1 MALIG
6 LTEASKLTG
15 KDKTT
20 IHRAMKSGRL
30 SFTVGDDGDRQID
43 PAELE
48 RVFPIKS
55 QDGEIEVAPRNR
67 KKAGSN
73 HVQIA
78 QLTAQLEIERTKT
91 AALEERLTDKDSV
104 IDDLRQRLD
113 REGEERRQ
121 AQARLT
127 ALLTD
132 QRPKEPPNVIA
143 MPPPIPANPTAPQDS
158 PPVSSA
164 PPTAAPAQPVVTA
177 AEGEAVPRHV
187 SSTALVTQKTTAAEA
202 SWWRRMVGGR

>member
-48 RVFPIKS
+48 RVFLIKP
-55 QDGEIEVAPRNR
+55 QVGEPEVAPRNR
-67 KKAGSN
+67 KRAESN

-91 AALEERLTDKDSV
+91 AALEERLADKDGV
-104 IDDLRQRLD
+104 IDDLRRRLD

-132 QRPKEPPNVIA
+132 QRPKEPPDVIA
-143 MPPPIPANPTAPQDS
+143 MPPPIPADSPARQDS
-158 PPVSSA
+158 PPMSSA
-164 PPTAAPAQPVVTA
+164 LPAAVPATVDQRGNGVIVTPPTTA
-177 AEGEAVPRHV
+177 SVKRR
-187 SSTALVTQKTTAAEA
+187 
-202 SWWRRMVGGR
+202 WWQLG

>member
-48 RVFPIKS
+48 RVFPIKL
-55 QDGEIEVAPRNR
+55 QDGEPEVAPRNP
-67 KKAGSN
+67 KKAESN

-91 AALEERLTDKDSV
+91 TALEERLADKNSV
-104 IDDLRQRLD
+104 IDDLRRRLD

-132 QRPKEPPNVIA
+132 QRPKEPPDVIA
-143 MPPPIPANPTAPQDS
+143 MPPPIPADPTARQDS
-158 PPVSSA
+158 PSVSLV
-164 PPTAAPAQPVVTA
+164 PPAAAPAQPVATA
-177 AEGEAVPRHV
+177 AEGEAAPRHI
-187 SSTALVTQKTTAAEA
+187 SSTALTAQKAAAET
-202 SWWRRMVGGR
+202 SWWRRMMGGK